1 MDNQRQTQALSQS
14 FTLKN
19 GLPVEFSAS
28 NHESL
33 FFTSAR
39 EAKFSPGT
47 ILDAKYRLTSLLG
60 EGGMGAV
67 YLAHHLML
75 KKDVALKTI
84 HSNQLSVDA
93 LERFEREV
101 KSVAA
106 LQNPYVVQ
114 IFDFGLGEDNQP
126 YYTMELLHGQSL
138 SDALEARGALTI
150 EETLAI
156 FMQVSTAL
164 KSAHNKGIIH
174 RDLKPANIFLHEQ
187 NGQKSVK
194 LVDFGIA
201 KLLGSEALDG
211 QKLTATG
218 TIFGSPLYMSPE
230 QSLGLTVDVRS
241 DIYSLGCSLTECL
254 TGKPPYM
261 GHNAFAT
268 FYMHQQDPIP
278 HLNDLAPN
286 RSFPAWLDALVQRML
301 TKNPDERIQTC
312 EEVLDI
318 LQFQIAGK
326 SSDGSRSSDRATTHS
341 EPSATTAVEN
351 KKAITKGVVLTVAL
365 SSVLVAALLASL
377 WNINMFGH
385 SIQEERRSIATSNK
399 QTTGQSNATIT
410 EPAPLTAKQSPA
422 KEATKDAADSRLQS
436 SGYDDGDFF
445 TAASQAKKKPPTT
458 ANGQPVFKKE
468 HEALSSADF
477 KEIVSHKDE
486 VVLVA
491 GSTFNNN
498 DLKLLKNSHV
508 QKLDVADS
516 NLDNSGAEAIS
527 QCPTITFLRVSNTK
541 ISKPALLALAKLPRV
556 GKVYLEGLAVDEEIL
571 AAWGKNSS
579 LRLLSLRSCT
589 GINYKSLSQL
599 QNGMVADLALDRT
612 KLDDSS
618 LLALSNFRN
627 LGKIGVSYTDVTAD
641 SVEKLCRRLPKLE
654 IIQVIMCP
662 KIHFEQVEKLE
673 SQFKKIRFDTEH
685 IKDFDSL
692 FGNK

>member
-187 NGQKSVK
+187 SGQKSVK

-261 GHNAFAT
+261 GQNAFAT

-278 HLNDLAPN
+278 HLSDLAPN

-326 SSDGSRSSDRATTHS
+326 SSDISRGSDPATTHS
-341 EPSATTAVEN
+341 EPYATTAVGN
-351 KKAITKGVVLTVAL
+351 KKVIAKGVVLAIAL

-377 WNINMFGH
+377 WNMNIFGQ
-385 SIQEERRSIATSNK
+385 SMQEKQRSRAASNK
-399 QTTGQSNATIT
+399 QAQSLSNPTIT
-410 EPAPLTAKQSPA
+410 EPAALPTTPTVK
-422 KEATKDAADSRLQS
+422 ATKEIDNSKLAS

-486 VVLVA
+486 VVLAA

-541 ISKPALLALAKLPRV
+541 ITKPALLALAKLPRV
-556 GKVYLEGLAVDEEIL
+556 GKVYLDGLAVDEEIL

-579 LRLLSLRSCT
+579 LRLLSLSSCT